1 MSEPAID
8 IKPPTWASIRA
19 AVATFMRSEVRGKAI
34 FLFCA
39 LVTLM
44 LGINGLNVLNSY
56 VGRDFFSA
64 IEGRDSSGFVR
75 LAWIYAGVFVVSTVV
90 AVLFRFVEERLGL
103 LWREWL
109 TRRLLDAFLEK
120 RVYFRLLQMR
130 LVANPD
136 QNIAEDVKAFT
147 TTTLS
152 FVLMVTNGSFTALAF
167 STVLFTVSAPLFCVA
182 VAYAAFGTVLTVLL
196 GRPLVTLNYRQ
207 LDREAEFR
215 AELVHVRENTE
226 SIALLGREGRIR
238 GHLLAKLDGVVA
250 NWRRVIAVNRNLS
263 FFTTGYNYMIQLIP
277 ALMIAPLF
285 IEGEVQFG
293 VIAQAAMAFAQL
305 MGAFSLIVTQ
315 FQSISSYTA
324 VIARLGKLAESIRQT
339 QKLDASLIEL
349 CEGCGVLGYEH
360 LTLSGAK
367 DGPVLVKDIDLMIQ
381 RGTNVL
387 IDGPNDGA
395 KAALFRATAGIW
407 EHGTGKVI
415 RPPADRIAFLTE
427 RPYLHPGTLRET
439 LVHTRSDK
447 DVSDDKVLEVLRR
460 VGLESLDARVGG
472 LHEPQ
477 DWDDMLP
484 LGAQQLLI
492 VARLLISREEFAVMD
507 RIATALSGKE
517 VARVLGLL
525 RNEGITYVTFG
536 NSTDDPALYDA
547 ILDIAEDGSWSW
559 RRAAAAPPESA
570 PPMVAT

>member
-1 MSEPAID
+1 
-8 IKPPTWASIRA
+8 
-19 AVATFMRSEVRGKAI
+19 MRSEVRWKAI
-34 FLFCA
+34 LLFCA
-39 LVTLM
+39 LIALM
-44 LGINGLNVLNSY
+44 VGINGLNVLNSY

-64 IEGRDSSGFVR
+64 IEARDSSGFVR
-75 LAWIYAGVFVVSTVV
+75 LAWIYVGVFGVSTVV
-90 AVLFRFVEERLGL
+90 AGLFRFVEERLGL
-103 LWREWL
+103 LWREWQ

-152 FVLMVTNGSFTALAF
+152 FVLMVMNGSFTAVAF
-167 STVLFTVSAPLFCVA
+167 SMVLFTVSPPLFCVA
-182 VAYAAFGTVLTVLL
+182 VAYAGFGTILTVLL

-215 AELVHVRENTE
+215 TELVHVRENAE

-285 IEGEVQFG
+285 IEGQVQFG
-293 VIAQAAMAFAQL
+293 VIAQSAMAFAQL

-324 VIARLGKLAESIRQT
+324 VIARLGKLAESIREA
-339 QKLDASLIEL
+339 QKLDASLIEV
-349 CEGCGVLGYEH
+349 CEGCGILGYEH
-360 LTLSGAK
+360 LTLAAGK
-367 DGPVLVKDIDLMIQ
+367 DGPVIVKDLTVTI
-381 RGTNVL
+381 RKGTNVL
-387 IDGPNDGA
+387 INGPNDAA
-395 KAALFRATAGIW
+395 KSALFRATAGIW
-407 EHGTGKVI
+407 EHGTGRVI
-415 RPPADRIAFLTE
+415 RPPVDTISFLTE

-439 LVHTRSDK
+439 LVHTRRENE
-447 DVSDDKVLEVLRR
+447 VSDQKVLEVLQR
-460 VGLESLDARVGG
+460 VGLESLSAKAGG
-472 LHEPQ
+472 LHEPH

-492 VARLLISREEFAVMD
+492 VARLMISHEEFAVMD
-507 RIATALSGKE
+507 RIATTLSTKE

-525 RNEGITYVTFG
+525 REEGITYVTFG
-536 NSTDDPALYDA
+536 NSTDDPASYDA

-559 RRAAAAPPESA
+559 RKAPADSA
-570 PPMVAT
+570 PPIAAA